1 MDYSWI
7 RPIRPIRR
15 IPLLVMLAVAGCA
28 VAAEVVNDA
37 PRPSLDVPHAAVKP
51 KMDGSPTDPAWDAAA
66 KIPQF
71 SVSVGDNTK
80 GLAAL
85 PTEVRVL
92 WDDANL
98 YVRFIC
104 TDSEIYSPHTG
115 RDASHYEGD
124 VAEIFFDPKGD
135 QRQYFE
141 LQVSPN
147 NQVLDQNILVTCE
160 PKFTPA
166 LTFDWAFVGKDVWY
180 DLAYTLQGFTTAT
193 GRFEKD
199 AKPAGWIADA
209 AIPAKASL
217 KRLGTDKFAAG
228 MQMRINFIRYDW
240 PVDTA
245 AGGAEDGAGKRKLI
259 AMNWAP
265 VLFGCPHV
273 SPAAMGSIK
282 LMK

>member
-1 MDYSWI
+1 MNYYWI
-7 RPIRPIRR
+7 RPIRLIGQ
-15 IPLLVMLAVAGCA
+15 IPLLVMLAMAGCA
-28 VAAEVVNDA
+28 AAEVVNDA
-37 PRPSLDVPHAAVKP
+37 PRPSLDVPHAAVAP
-51 KMDGSPTDPAWDAAA
+51 KMDGSPTDAAWDAAA

-71 SVSVGDNTK
+71 SVSVGENVK
-80 GLAAL
+80 GLTAL

-92 WDDANL
+92 WDAANL

-104 TDSEIYSPHTG
+104 TDPEIYSPHAG

-147 NQVLDQNILVTCE
+147 NQVLDQNILVTGE

-166 LTFDWAFVGKDVWY
+166 LTFDWGFTGKDVWY
-180 DLAYTLQGFTTAT
+180 DLAYTMQGFTTAT

-209 AIPAKASL
+209 AIPATASL
-217 KRLGTDKFAAG
+217 KRLGTAKFAPD

-240 PVDTA
+240 A
-245 AGGAEDGAGKRKLI
+245 LRAEDGADGKRKLI

-282 LMK
+282 LVK